1 MKKLLSLILATC
13 AVGFINAESIT
24 LDNGAD
30 NTAILEQYDGQTVD
44 VTILNVFFEGPIALT
59 LPFDLDDF
67 TGTPLEGANI
77 FKLVDSYIM
86 NKQSGTDSIY
96 FCMQEVTN
104 IEAGTPYI
112 AINVPE
118 DVPSATFNGVV
129 VKAALHPT
137 VTHEV
142 DFIPTYA
149 KGEMLAPRRT

>member
-13 AVGFINAESIT
+13 AVGFINAESIA

-104 IEAGTPYI
+104 I
-112 AINVPE
+112 AINVPA

-137 VTHEV
+137 VTDEV

>member
-86 NKQSGTDSIY
+86 NKQS
-96 FCMQEVTN
+96 
-104 IEAGTPYI
+104 
-112 AINVPE
+112 
-118 DVPSATFNGVV
+118 AT
-129 VKAALHPT
+129 KK
-137 VTHEV
+137 
-142 DFIPTYA
+142 A
-149 KGEMLAPRRT
+149 KGALLSDTNQ